1 MPDLSV
7 ELAVPERSTVG
18 LGVGPVGS
26 IDGLIDQIMPT

>member
-7 ELAVPERSTVG
+7 ELAVPERATVG
-18 LGVGPVGS
+18 LGVRPVGS